1 MTTSCPSSGP
11 SSRNGADCVVLGRLI
26 DWSGD
31 PAALGSAAVRDLPA
45 GALALRQGRIA
56 WRGAAADLPADFAD
70 APERDYGRCLVLPG
84 FVDPHVHFPQYRIVA
99 AGGRG
104 LLDWLDRFA
113 FPEEQL
119 YADSDHA
126 AAAAETFLDLLLAH
140 GTTAALVFSTVHE
153 EAADRLFVAAER
165 RGMAL
170 AAGKTLMDRGAPAA
184 LRDDAET
191 GLRASERLYARWHGR
206 GRLRYAL
213 SPRFAVTSGAAQLA
227 AGGEF
232 LKSYPDALMQTHLSE
247 TQEEI
252 AEVARLFP
260 DCADYTD
267 VYDRFGLLGPQSLFA
282 HGVHLSARERERLG
296 EAGSAVV
303 HCPTSNAF
311 LGSGLFDI
319 GPYSPAAGNAAPR
332 LAVATDIGGGTSY
345 SLPATLGSAY
355 RTALLRGRRLSPE
368 RAFYLATLGN
378 AEALGLEDEIGRLE
392 PGRYADL
399 VVLDPGATPLLAARD
414 ALSETLADILLALM
428 ILGDDRVV
436 RASWVAGRQL
446 HPKQDSPSDRGG
458 ASAV

>member
-11 SSRNGADCVVLGRLI
+11 PARNGADRVVLGRLI
-26 DWSGD
+26 DFAGD
-31 PAALGSAAVRDLPA
+31 PAAFGAAAVRDLPG
-45 GALALRQGRIA
+45 GALALKEGRIV
-56 WRGAAADLPADFAD
+56 WRGAAAGLPAEFGD
-70 APERDYGRCLVLPG
+70 APRRDYGRCLVLPG
-84 FVDPHVHFPQYRIVA
+84 FVDPHIHFPQYRILA

-113 FPEEQL
+113 FPEEQR
-119 YADSDHA
+119 YADGDHA
-126 AAAAETFLDLLLAH
+126 AAAAEMFLDLLLAH

-153 EAADRLFVAAER
+153 EAADRLFAAAER
-165 RGMAL
+165 RGMAV
-170 AAGKTLMDRGAPAA
+170 AAGKTLMDRNAPAA
-184 LRDDAET
+184 LRDSAET

-213 SPRFAVTSGAAQLA
+213 SPRFAVTSGAEQLA
-227 AGGEF
+227 AAGEF

-247 TQEEI
+247 TEEEI

-267 VYDRFGLLGPQSLFA
+267 VYDRFGLLGPASLFA
-282 HGVHLSARERERLG
+282 HGVHLSARERGRLG

-319 GPYSPAAGNAAPR
+319 GPYSPDGGTVAPR
-332 LAVATDIGGGTSY
+332 LAVATDIGGGTGY

-355 RTALLRGRRLSPE
+355 RTAQLRGRRLAPE
-368 RAFYLATLGN
+368 RAFYLATFGN
-378 AEALGLEDEIGRLE
+378 AEALGMEGEIGRLE
-392 PGRYADL
+392 PGFFADL
-399 VVLDPGATPLLAARD
+399 AVLDPCATPLLAARE
-414 ALSETLADILLALM
+414 ALSETLADTLLALM
-428 ILGDDRVV
+428 ILGDDRIV

-446 HPKQDSPSDRGG
+446 HPGPG
-458 ASAV
+458 

>member
-11 SSRNGADCVVLGRLI
+11 SARNGADCVVLGRLI
-26 DWSGD
+26 DFAGD
-31 PAALGSAAVRDLPA
+31 PAEFGRAAVRDIPD
-45 GALALRQGRIA
+45 GALALGEGRIA
-56 WRGAAADLPADFAD
+56 WAGAAGDLSAGYAS
-70 APERDYGRCLVLPG
+70 APRRDYGHCLVLPG
-84 FVDPHVHFPQYRIVA
+84 FVDPHIHFPQYRMAA

-113 FPEEQL
+113 FPEEAR
-119 YADSDHA
+119 YADADHA
-126 AAAAETFLDLLLAH
+126 AAAAEVFLDLLLAH
-140 GTTAALVFSTVHE
+140 GTTAALAFSTVHE
-153 EAADRLFVAAER
+153 EAADSLFAAAER
-165 RGMAL
+165 RGMAF

-213 SPRFAVTSGAAQLA
+213 SPRFAVTSGEAQLA
-227 AGGEF
+227 AAGEF
-232 LKSYPDALMQTHLSE
+232 LASYPDALMQTHLSE
-247 TQEEI
+247 SREEI

-267 VYDRFGLLGPQSLFA
+267 VYGRFGLLGPKSLFA
-282 HGVHLSARERERLG
+282 HGVHLSARERERLA

-303 HCPTSNAF
+303 HCPTSNEF

-319 GPYSPAAGNAAPR
+319 GPYAAEAESAAPR

-345 SLPATLGSAY
+345 SLPATLGAAY
-355 RTALLRGRRLSPE
+355 RTAQLRGRRLAPE

-378 AEALGLEDEIGRLE
+378 ARALGMDDGIGRLE
-392 PGRYADL
+392 PGFQADL
-399 VVLDPGATPLLAARD
+399 VVLDPRATPLLAARD
-414 ALSETLADILLALM
+414 ALSETLADTLLALM
-428 ILGDDRVV
+428 VLGDDRIV

-446 HPKQDSPSDRGG
+446 HPKPDGG
-458 ASAV
+458 SG

>member
-11 SSRNGADCVVLGRLI
+11 PARNGADAVVLGRLI
-26 DWSGD
+26 EFSGD
-31 PAALGSAAVRDLPA
+31 PAALGRAAVRDSPG
-45 GALALRQGRIA
+45 GALALRGGRIA
-56 WRGAAADLPADFAD
+56 WTGAAADLPAEFEGAT
-70 APERDYGRCLVLPG
+70 RFDYGRRLVLPG
-84 FVDPHVHFPQYRIVA
+84 FVDPHIHFPQYRIAA

-113 FPEEQL
+113 FPEEAR
-119 YADSDHA
+119 YADGDHA
-126 AAAAETFLDLLLAH
+126 AAAAELFLDLLLAH

-153 EAADRLFVAAER
+153 EAADRLFTAAER

-184 LRDDAET
+184 LRDNAGG
-191 GLRASERLYARWHGR
+191 GLRASERLHARWHGR
-206 GRLRYAL
+206 GRLRYAV
-213 SPRFAVTSGAAQLA
+213 SPRFAITSGAAQLA
-227 AGGEF
+227 AAGEF
-232 LKSYPDALMQTHLSE
+232 LKSHPGALMQTHLSE
-247 TQEEI
+247 TPEEI

-260 DCADYTD
+260 DATDYTD
-267 VYDRFGLLGPQSLFA
+267 VYDRFGLLGPASLFA
-282 HGVHLSARERERLG
+282 HGVHLSARERTRLA

-319 GPYSPAAGNAAPR
+319 GPYAPEAAAPR

-355 RTALLRGRRLSPE
+355 RTAQLRGRRLAPE

-378 AEALGLEDEIGRLE
+378 AEALGMEKEIGRLE
-392 PGRYADL
+392 PGFFADL
-399 VVLDPGATPLLAARD
+399 VVLDPCATPLLAARE
-414 ALSETLADILLALM
+414 ALSETLADTLLALM
-428 ILGDDRVV
+428 ILGDDRIV

-446 HPKQDSPSDRGG
+446 HAKQDGGPADR
-458 ASAV
+458 

>member
-11 SSRNGADCVVLGRLI
+11 SARNGADAVVLGRLI
-26 DWSGD
+26 DFSGD
-31 PAALGSAAVRDLPA
+31 PAALGRAAVRDSPG
-45 GALALRQGRIA
+45 GALALERGRIA
-56 WRGAAADLPADFAD
+56 WAGGAADLPADFVG
-70 APERDYGRCLVLPG
+70 APRFDYGRCLVLPG
-84 FVDPHVHFPQYRIVA
+84 FVDPHIHFPQYRIAA
-99 AGGRG
+99 AGGCG

-113 FPEEQL
+113 FPEEAR
-119 YADSDHA
+119 YADGDHA
-126 AAAAETFLDLLLAH
+126 AAAAEMFLDLLLAH

-153 EAADRLFVAAER
+153 EAADRLFAAAER

-184 LRDDAET
+184 LRDDAES
-191 GLRASERLYARWHGR
+191 GLRASERLHARWHGR
-206 GRLRYAL
+206 GRLRYAV
-213 SPRFAVTSGAAQLA
+213 SPRFAITSGAAQLA
-227 AGGEF
+227 AAGEF
-232 LKSYPDALMQTHLSE
+232 LQSHPGALMQTHLSE

-260 DCADYTD
+260 DAADYTD
-267 VYDRFGLLGPQSLFA
+267 VYDRFGLLGPRSLFA

-319 GPYSPAAGNAAPR
+319 GPYTPEAGAAAPR

-355 RTALLRGRRLSPE
+355 RTAQLQDRRLAPE

-378 AEALGLEDEIGRLE
+378 AEALGMENEIGRLE
-392 PGRYADL
+392 PGFFADFT
-399 VVLDPGATPLLAARD
+399 VLDPCATPLLAARE
-414 ALSETLADILLALM
+414 ALSETLADTLLALM
-428 ILGDDRVV
+428 ILGDDRIV

-446 HPKQDSPSDRGG
+446 HPKPG
-458 ASAV
+458 

>member
-11 SSRNGADCVVLGRLI
+11 PARNGADAVVLGRLI
-26 DWSGD
+26 DFSGD
-31 PAALGSAAVRDLPA
+31 PAARGRAAVRDSPG
-45 GALALRQGRIA
+45 GALALRHGRIS
-56 WRGAAADLPADFAD
+56 WTGAAADLPADFES
-70 APERDYGRCLVLPG
+70 APRFDYGQCLVLPG
-84 FVDPHVHFPQYRIVA
+84 FVDPHIHFPQYRIAA

-113 FPEEQL
+113 FPEEAR
-119 YADSDHA
+119 YADGNHA

-153 EAADRLFVAAER
+153 EAADRLFAAAGR

-184 LRDDAET
+184 LRDDAEG
-191 GLRASERLYARWHGR
+191 GLRASERLHARWHGR
-206 GRLRYAL
+206 GRLRYAV
-213 SPRFAVTSGAAQLA
+213 SPRFAITSGAAQLA
-227 AGGEF
+227 AAGEF
-232 LKSYPDALMQTHLSE
+232 LESHPDALMQTHLSE
-247 TQEEI
+247 TPEEI

-260 DCADYTD
+260 DAADYTD
-267 VYDRFGLLGPQSLFA
+267 VYDRFGLLGPRSLFA

-296 EAGSAVV
+296 EAGAAVV

-319 GPYSPAAGNAAPR
+319 GPYSPEAGRAAPR

-345 SLPATLGSAY
+345 SLPATLGAAY
-355 RTALLRGRRLSPE
+355 RTAQLRGRRLAPE

-378 AEALGLEDEIGRLE
+378 AEALGMEHEIGRLE
-392 PGRYADL
+392 PGCFADL
-399 VVLDPGATPLLAARD
+399 VVLDPCATPLLAARD
-414 ALSETLADILLALM
+414 ALSETLADTLLALM
-428 ILGDDRVV
+428 ILGDDRIV

-446 HPKQDSPSDRGG
+446 HPKPDDGPAG
-458 ASAV
+458 

>member
-11 SSRNGADCVVLGRLI
+11 PARNGVDAVVLGRLI
-26 DWSGD
+26 DFSGD
-31 PAALGSAAVRDLPA
+31 PAALGRAAVRDSPG
-45 GALALRQGRIA
+45 GALALRGERIA
-56 WRGAAADLPADFAD
+56 WAGAANDLPVEFEA
-70 APERDYGRCLVLPG
+70 APRRDYGSCLILPG

-113 FPEEQL
+113 FPEEAR
-119 YADSDHA
+119 YADGDHA

-153 EAADRLFVAAER
+153 EAADRLFAAAWR

-184 LRDDAET
+184 LRDDAES
-191 GLRASERLYARWHGR
+191 GLRASERLHARWHRR
-206 GRLRYAL
+206 GRLRYAV
-213 SPRFAVTSGAAQLA
+213 SPRFAITSGAAQLA
-227 AGGEF
+227 AVGEF
-232 LKSYPDALMQTHLSE
+232 LESHPDALMQTHLSE
-247 TQEEI
+247 TPEEI

-260 DCADYTD
+260 DAADYTD
-267 VYDRFGLLGPQSLFA
+267 VYDRFGLLGPTSLFA

-319 GPYSPAAGNAAPR
+319 GPYSPAAGAAAPR

-345 SLPATLGSAY
+345 SLPATLGAAY
-355 RTALLRGRRLSPE
+355 RTAQLRGRRLAPE

-378 AEALGLEDEIGRLE
+378 AEALGMEREIGRLE
-392 PGRYADL
+392 PGFFADL
-399 VVLDPGATPLLAARD
+399 VVLDPCATPLLAARE
-414 ALSETLADILLALM
+414 ALSETLADTLLALM
-428 ILGDDRVV
+428 ILGDDRIV
-436 RASWVAGRQL
+436 RASWVAGRRL
-446 HPKQDSPSDRGG
+446 HPKPDDGPAG
-458 ASAV
+458 